1 MQFIKKGLIY
11 LWDYFES
18 LSLPSNRLMKLTSM
32 LDLIILH
39 KGERG
44 KKKKKNTAE
53 SQVLAWVWEY
63 WLYPPQESGKS
74 PGMVALSL
82 CRVASAQI
90 NILSVI
96 VFPQEPQ
103 SLKSIYFFLWHFK
116 MKYRSVSYISLL
128 QFPKHFCTIF
138 KVGVKVAFAKNKK
151 NKKICKSQ

>member
-1 MQFIKKGLIY
+1 
-11 LWDYFES
+11 
-18 LSLPSNRLMKLTSM
+18 
-32 LDLIILH
+32 
-39 KGERG
+39 
-44 KKKKKNTAE
+44 
-53 SQVLAWVWEY
+53 
-63 WLYPPQESGKS
+63 
-74 PGMVALSL
+74 MVALSL

-138 KVGVKVAFAKNKK
+138 KVGVKVAFAKKRKK
-151 NKKICKSQ
+151 KLQVTVNHFLGGAHFKQTSGLKTKEFTWRDVNMQGGG

>member
-1 MQFIKKGLIY
+1 
-11 LWDYFES
+11 
-18 LSLPSNRLMKLTSM
+18 
-32 LDLIILH
+32 
-39 KGERG
+39 
-44 KKKKKNTAE
+44 
-53 SQVLAWVWEY
+53 
-63 WLYPPQESGKS
+63 
-74 PGMVALSL
+74 MVALSL

-151 NKKICKSQ
+151 NKKFASHSKPFFGGELTLNKLLV